1 MIETTKIRCRC
12 CGRFVG
18 NSNCSTAGSVADGIR
33 GLLVCD
39 ACLGRLLEEQF
50 EHAQHEQEDKN

>member
-1 MIETTKIRCRC
+1 MIGNDQIRCRC

-18 NSNCSTAGSVADGIR
+18 NSNCSTAGSVADGYR

-39 ACLGRLLEEQF
+39 ACLRRRLDEEF
-50 EHAQHEQEDKN
+50 ENTQPEPEDDN